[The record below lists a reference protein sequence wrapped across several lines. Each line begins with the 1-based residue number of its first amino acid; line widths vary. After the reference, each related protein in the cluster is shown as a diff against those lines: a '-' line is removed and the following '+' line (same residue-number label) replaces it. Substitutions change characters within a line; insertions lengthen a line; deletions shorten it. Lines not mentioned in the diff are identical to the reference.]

1 MALSAQGRADQA
13 DVMPDTMVD
22 SELIKASVRLACR
35 APSLHNSQ
43 PWRWVADR
51 GGLQLFVDRDR
62 IVRSTDRGGREAII
76 SCGAVLD
83 HLAVAM
89 AAAGRATHVE
99 RFPNPNNKTHLA
111 TLTFAPM
118 EYVTDA
124 HRARVD
130 GILMRRTDRLPM
142 AAPPNWPAF
151 EPVLRSRLDDT
162 KVYLDVL
169 PDEIR
174 PQLAEAAQLTE
185 ALRLYDSP
193 YHAELDWWTS
203 AFETT
208 EGIPHSSLISV
219 EESDR
224 VDVGRNFPVTRRSQR
239 RVVIDED
246 RATVLVLSTAG
257 DTREDALAAGEALS
271 RVLLECALAGM
282 ATCTLTH
289 LTEVPASRAI
299 VATLT
304 GRDAV
309 PQLLIRVG
317 TAPVLDEVP
326 PPTPR
331 RPLDD
336 VLTFC

>member
-1 MALSAQGRADQA
+1 
-13 DVMPDTMVD
+13 MPDTTFDSGAHHRVD
-22 SELIKASVRLACR
+22 SEVIKAAVQLACR

-43 PWRWVADR
+43 PWQWVADR
-51 GGLQLFVDRDR
+51 DGLHLYLAPDR
-62 IVRSTDRGGREAII
+62 IVRSTDRGGREALI

-89 AAAGRATHVE
+89 AAAGWATHVE
-99 RFPNPNNKTHLA
+99 RFPNPNNRNHLA
-111 TLTFAPM
+111 TLKFTPM

-130 GILMRRTDRLPM
+130 GILLRRTDRLPM

-151 EPVLRSRLDDT
+151 EPVLRARLDGTD
-162 KVYLDVL
+162 VHLDVL
-169 PDEIR
+169 ADDAR
-174 PQLAEAAQLTE
+174 PQLAEAAALTE

-203 AFETT
+203 VFETT

-224 VDVGRNFPVTRRSQR
+224 VDVGRNFPVVRRSQR
-239 RVVIDED
+239 RVGIDED
-246 RATVLVLSTAG
+246 RSTVLVLSTDG
-257 DTREDALAAGEALS
+257 DGREDALAAGAALS
-271 RVLLECALAGM
+271 RVLLECALTGM
-282 ATCTLTH
+282 TTCPLTH
-289 LTEVPASRAI
+289 LTEVPASRDI
-299 VATLT
+299 VATLI
-304 GRDAV
+304 GRKAV

-317 TAPVLDEVP
+317 SAPVLDEVP

-336 VLTFC
+336 VLTFR